1 MFHWLLDMNVT
12 VQLERLDSFVKK
24 VKLLLQFTNIPYLT
38 TINILDETLSDVS
51 LSGRRSYIQL
61 SPVDFDSYKFI
72 IEFELRPLNDRG
84 LILFIGKL
92 EWSSFLSVSMQGA
105 GLEIRVYL
113 GKYCILL

>member
-1 MFHWLLDMNVT
+1 M
-12 VQLERLDSFVKK
+12 
-24 VKLLLQFTNIPYLT
+24 T
-38 TINILDETLSDVS
+38 TIINISDEALSDVS

-92 EWSSFLSVSMQGA
+92 EGSSFLSVSMQGA

-113 GKYCILL
+113 GTKILHFVVDTVMYNCWVLICRTT